1 LDAGV
6 PLIPRYAAL
15 LAVVVGLLAAVPAEA
30 ATITPA
36 QHCYRYSP
44 DLAGQRWVGISG
56 SGFSP
61 NSDPALNSLRFD
73 WPDVVAGFTHLASD
87 GSFNTSLLMPID
99 FIDHRAGLI
108 KRYTLRATD
117 LNNPALTA
125 STDLVFVRAGVTA
138 RPSRVGRRLHRRVA
152 WSAYGAP
159 TSAKLF
165 IHWTFRGRRLATR
178 GLGRAKGNCGIAHKR
193 LPFLPVAGH
202 RGTFKVYVTKGPR
215 LKRKALLF
223 GVSVHVL

>member
-1 LDAGV
+1 MRRT
-6 PLIPRYAAL
+6 PRYAAL
-15 LAVVVGLLAAVPAEA
+15 LAVAAGLLAAVPAEA

-44 DLAGQRWVGISG
+44 DLAGQRWVGIRG

-61 NSDPALNSLRFD
+61 GTDPTLNGVRFD
-73 WPDVVAGFTHLASD
+73 WPDVVAGFTPLAAD

-99 FIDHRAGLI
+99 FISHEAGLI
-108 KRYTLRATD
+108 RRYTLRATD
-117 LNNPALTA
+117 KANPALTA
-125 STDLVFVRAGVTA
+125 SAQLVFVRAGVIA
-138 RPSRVGRRLHRRVA
+138 QPSRVGHRLHRRVL

-159 TSAKLF
+159 TGARLF
-165 IHWTFRGRRLATR
+165 IHWTFHGRRLATR

-202 RGTFKVYVTKGPR
+202 RGTFKVYVTKGSR

-223 GVSVHVL
+223 GVNVNVH